1 MTVFIALIRGINVG
15 GHKRIRMGDLMELC
29 RSLGFGA
36 VRSHL
41 QSGNVIFESLDE
53 YPAHLSL
60 LIEEKIFEKFGF
72 PVQVILRSS
81 RELRRIVVDNRLVRE
96 GVGVDRLHVTF
107 LSDLPPEAVQES
119 MSGEAGPDRYVI
131 VGREVYLFCPDGYG
145 RTTFTTTF
153 FEKYLG
159 VAATT
164 RNWKTVTALAN
175 MAGE

>member
-1 MTVFIALIRGINVG
+1 MTVFIALLRGINVG
-15 GHKRIRMGDLMELC
+15 GHKQVRMGDLVELC

-36 VRSHL
+36 VRTHL

-53 YPAHLSL
+53 NPAHLSL
-60 LIEEKIFEKFGF
+60 LIEEIIFEKLGF

-81 RELRRIVVDNRLVRE
+81 GELLRIVVDNPLVRE
-96 GVGVDRLHVTF
+96 GMSVDRLHVTF
-107 LSDLPPEAVQES
+107 LSDLPPEAVRES

-153 FEKYLG
+153 FEKTLG
-159 VAATT
+159 IAATT
-164 RNWKTVTALAN
+164 RNWKTVIALAD

>member
-1 MTVFIALIRGINVG
+1 
-15 GHKRIRMGDLMELC
+15 
-29 RSLGFGA
+29 
-36 VRSHL
+36 VRTHL
-41 QSGNVIFESLDE
+41 QSGNVIFESPGE
-53 YPAHLSL
+53 NPAQVSGR
-60 LIEEKIFEKFGF
+60 IGEKIAEQFGLS
-72 PVQVILRSS
+72 VQVILRSS
-81 RELRRIVVDNRLVRE
+81 GELRRIVVDNPLVRE
-96 GVGVDRLHVTF
+96 GVDVDRLHVTF
-107 LSDLPPEAVQES
+107 LSDLPPEAVRES

-164 RNWKTVTALAN
+164 RNWKTVTALAD